1 MSDFATKPNRGIKSF
16 HCTEFFSAA
25 ILNKGDVA
33 EFIGCGDVVNETI
46 SPIPVDNVTVGECH
60 QRRCCFYTGAN
71 KDGNEYCMY
80 ADTSV
85 PEELSQSQ
93 SPPFLVGECTQGWKA
108 TLYHKGGIKKTE
120 VDCGVTLDLPTPA
133 DTFDRI
139 VLARCPSPVRAEEEF
154 VVDTFGADEDNF
166 ADLAL
171 DDNTEN
177 FADVQNNELDSFQT
191 DQAIS
196 DVAFDQTFELEGDD
210 FADQAFASF
219 NTEEDFADQAIYEN
233 FDIEDESSHHGFEDQ
248 ASQESES
255 SF

>member
-1 MSDFATKPNRGIKSF
+1 MSDFATKPNCGIKSF
-16 HCTEFFSAA
+16 HCTEFFFAA

-46 SPIPVDNVTVGECH
+46 SPIPVDTVTVGECH

-210 FADQAFASF
+210 FADQAVFENF
-219 NTEEDFADQAIYEN
+219 ETVDDGYDQAFSTFN
-233 FDIEDESSHHGFEDQ
+233 DEEKFRW
-248 ASQESES
+248 
-255 SF
+255 